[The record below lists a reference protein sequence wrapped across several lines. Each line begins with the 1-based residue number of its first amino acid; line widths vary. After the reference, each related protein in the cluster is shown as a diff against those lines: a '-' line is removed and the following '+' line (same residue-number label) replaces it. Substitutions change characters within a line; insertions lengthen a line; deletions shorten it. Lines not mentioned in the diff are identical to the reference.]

1 METAISLKNVRYC
14 FGNVC
19 ALNGVSFSVPKNS
32 LTVLVGPNG
41 GGKST
46 LIRLIAGLLTPDEGS
61 ISGGG
66 IAAYVPQNLS
76 FDISFPVT
84 VRELVLMGMISRKLR
99 PFYRFSADQRR
110 LAEQAMQRTGI
121 IGVADRGICQLSG
134 GQRGRALIARAL
146 VSEADIIALDEPDAS
161 LDINAARSLYAMLY
175 TLKSE
180 KTIIM
185 ASHHIGDVLD
195 IADYVLYVNNTI
207 SAYASAKEFK
217 DKHKGGI
224 AL

>member
-19 ALNGVSFSVPKNS
+19 ALNSVSFSVPKNS

-76 FDISFPVT
+76 FDICFPVK
-84 VRELVLMGMISRKLR
+84 VKELVLMGMLSRKIR
-99 PFYRFSADQRR
+99 PFYRFSAGQRKA
-110 LAEQAMQRTGI
+110 AENAMQRVGLL
-121 IGVADRGICQLSG
+121 GVAERGIGQLSG
-134 GQRGRALIARAL
+134 GQRGRALVARAL
-146 VSEADIIALDEPDAS
+146 VSQADIIALDEPDAS
-161 LDINAARSLYAMLY
+161 LDMDAARSLYAMLSA
-175 TLKSE
+175 LKNE

-195 IADYVLYVNNTI
+195 IADNVIYVNSTI
-207 SAYASAKEFK
+207 CVYSSPDEFK
-217 DKHKGGI
+217 EQHKGGM
-224 AL
+224 A